1 MGLAWSLDQTLA
13 ASKASRAPQTSQDAM
28 SPREADLS
36 SAASGIGELR
46 GEAPATSPQ
55 DVSVEHG
62 AQKRVQPVHPKFLVF
77 LGAAFWGLVV
87 DKDMPEDVVEVSVR
101 KTFVHVDLA
110 AAAST
115 RRPTRRHASAPAAG
129 GRRIPP
135 PADAPRASTDP
146 YAQTSVTMQENLE
159 ERSISDKVDSKFD
172 SDSDRDMFVYHA
184 WSLSSREAEAKDS
197 AESSC
202 LLPGE

>member
-1 MGLAWSLDQTLA
+1 GSALAIFRIPMANSG
-13 ASKASRAPQTSQDAM
+13 ASRGHPEGTV
-28 SPREADLS
+28 LC
-36 SAASGIGELR
+36 
-46 GEAPATSPQ
+46 
-55 DVSVEHG
+55 
-62 AQKRVQPVHPKFLVF
+62 RVGPFR
-77 LGAAFWGLVV
+77 
-87 DKDMPEDVVEVSVR
+87 DMPEDVVEVSVR

-129 GRRIPP
+129 GWRIPP

-202 LLPGE
+202 LLPGEAARSCSAATVASSSGQECNPGTQMRTDMARLHREGRCL